1 MNAGS
6 RRWVRLAGALVA
18 LALSACGGGGGGGG
32 SEPNWYYHF
41 VCNGDSECLSTN
53 FAGTSSGTSDSLGP
67 GQGGQASCNGLM
79 NFGRIN
85 WNIPPAQQW
94 CDNSPTLNYPAPT
107 LTFTVTPTSVV
118 AGNNAALG
126 WSSTN
131 TSSCT
136 ASGAW
141 TGSKALSG
149 NLQVTPAAGTY
160 LYTLEC
166 TGPGGSISRSV
177 TLTVT
182 PVMTLAVSPA
192 SVAVGQSA
200 TLTWSSSDTTSCT
213 ASGAWSGT
221 QALSGNAI
229 VTPAAGSYTYT
240 LSCIATGGTT
250 GTASATLAVVP
261 QITLTVSPDTI
272 SLGGTA
278 TLEWTAQGATGCTAS
293 ALFCSYGNTC
303 NGDSSFSGSKATS
316 GSENK
321 TPATGGTYTYTL
333 GCSGAGGS
341 SEASAVLSV
350 NPPSGTTSSVRFTS
364 PAGIATDSG
373 NNIYVGDGT
382 YRIRKITP
390 GGVVTTFA
398 GSGTIASNDYS
409 NDGEGTIARF
419 RDLLCL
425 STDGTGNIHLA
436 EYYLQTVR
444 KVTPGAVVST
454 YAGMEFTAG
463 STNGSG
469 TAARFNGPQGIG
481 VDKVSGIVYVSDT
494 ANRVIRKIATDG
506 TVSTLAGAVGQQ
518 AWTDGT
524 AATARFFAP
533 EGIVTD
539 ASGNLY
545 VTDASM
551 VRKVTPGGDVT
562 TFASGSG
569 LGNLHGI
576 AIDSS
581 GNLYVANAV
590 YSTILRIT
598 PAGAVSTFAGTF
610 GVSGSA
616 DGNGTAATFNNPYG
630 LATDSADNVYVTDR
644 NNHTVRK
651 ITPTGD
657 VTTYAGLAGVSGSG
671 N

>member
-6 RRWVRLAGALVA
+6 RRWIHLSGALVA
-18 LALSACGGGGGGGG
+18 LALSACGGGGGSS
-32 SEPNWYYHF
+32 SEANWYYHF

-67 GQGGQASCNGLM
+67 GQGGQSSCNGLLT
-79 NFGRIN
+79 FGRIN

-94 CDNSPTLNYPAPT
+94 CDNSPTLIYPAPT
-107 LTFTVTPTSVV
+107 LTLTVAPASVV
-118 AGNNAALG
+118 AGHNAALS
-126 WSSTN
+126 WSSSN

-141 TGSKALSG
+141 TGSKSLSG
-149 NLQVTPAAGTY
+149 NVQVTPAAGTY
-160 LYTLEC
+160 TYVLEC

-182 PVMTLAVSPA
+182 PVVTLAVSPA

-213 ASGAWSGT
+213 ASGAWSGAK
-221 QALSGNAI
+221 ALSGDAV

-261 QITLTVSPDTI
+261 QITLTVLPDTI
-272 SLGGTA
+272 SLGGSA
-278 TLEWTAQGATGCTAS
+278 TVEWMVQGATGCTAS
-293 ALFCSYGNTC
+293 TLFCSYGNTC

-316 GSENK
+316 GSEGK
-321 TPATGGTYTYTL
+321 TPATGGTYTYSL

-364 PAGIATDSG
+364 PAGITTDSA
-373 NNIYVGDGT
+373 NNLYVGDGT

-409 NDGEGTIARF
+409 NDGEGAIARF

-425 STDGTGNIHLA
+425 STDGSDNIHLA
-436 EYYLQTVR
+436 EYYLQTIR
-444 KVTPGAVVST
+444 KVTPGATVST
-454 YAGMEFTAG
+454 YAGQEYTSG
-463 STNGSG
+463 STDGSG
-469 TAARFNGPQGIG
+469 AAARFNGPQGIG
-481 VDKVSGIVYVSDT
+481 ADKASGIVYVSDT
-494 ANRVIRKIATDG
+494 TNRVIRKIATDG
-506 TVSTLAGAVGQQ
+506 TVSTLAGAVSQQ

-524 AATARFFAP
+524 GSSARFFAP

-551 VRKVTPGGDVT
+551 VRKVTPSGDVT

-576 AIDSS
+576 AMDSS

-590 YSTILRIT
+590 YSTILKIT
-598 PAGAVSTFAGTF
+598 SAGVVSTFAGTF

-616 DGNGTAATFNNPYG
+616 DGSGTAATFNYPYG
-630 LATDSADNVYVTDR
+630 LATDSANNVYVTDR

-657 VTTYAGLAGVSGSG
+657 VTTYAGLAGASGSG